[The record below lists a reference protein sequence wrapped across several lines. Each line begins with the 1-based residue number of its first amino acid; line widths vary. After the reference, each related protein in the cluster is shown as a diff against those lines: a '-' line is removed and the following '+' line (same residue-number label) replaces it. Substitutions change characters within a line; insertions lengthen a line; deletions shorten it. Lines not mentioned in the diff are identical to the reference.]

1 VRARGVSHAYSRG
14 VPVTAEIFDD
24 ARRLEPL
31 RESWDALAVAA
42 GRPFCAPGWAL
53 AWWRHA
59 SPKAAALRV
68 VAVRDGGELV
78 GIAPL
83 WADSDESRGARY
95 RLLAGRLS
103 APVGPLAAE
112 GREREVAA
120 ATAEALAAASPRPWA
135 IVFEGQP
142 VDRDWAGELAGAWPG
157 RGPWRHATPP
167 VASPTVDLSPA
178 DYESWLATKTGNFRQ
193 QARRFRRRLD
203 KEGATF
209 RVAGPGEIERA
220 VSAFVDLH
228 GARWSE
234 RGGSNALVDG
244 LAPMLLDAA
253 GELAPLGRFRAVT
266 IEIDGTVVSA
276 QLLVAAGGEVS
287 YWNGGF
293 DERWERHKPAQ
304 QTLLFAIADAIE
316 RGDRRIDLGPGAQDY
331 KRRLADGEDAVDTV
345 TVVPRGTAYPLGRA
359 RLAPYQARWA
369 VSRRLTPDVKRRL
382 RGLLRR

>member
-1 VRARGVSHAYSRG
+1 
-14 VPVTAEIFDD
+14 VPVTAEIVDD

-31 RESWDALAVAA
+31 REPWDALAVVA
-42 GRPFCAPGWAL
+42 GRPYCAPGWAL

-59 SPKAAALRV
+59 SPEAAALRA
-68 VAVRDGGELV
+68 VAVRDGDELI
-78 GIAPL
+78 GLAPL
-83 WADSDESRGARY
+83 WTEPGLGGSRY
-95 RLLAGRLS
+95 RVLAGRLS
-103 APVGPLAAE
+103 APVGPLAAP

-120 ATAEALAAASPRPWA
+120 AVARALATVSPRPWA
-135 IVFEGQP
+135 IALEGQRGGP
-142 VDRDWAGELAGAWPG
+142 DWAGELTAAWPG
-157 RGPWRHATPP
+157 RGPWRHATPA
-167 VASPTVDLSPA
+167 VVSPTVDLAPA
-178 DYESWLATKTGNFRQ
+178 DYEAWLATKTSNFRQ

-203 KEGATF
+203 KEGAEF
-209 RVAGPGEIERA
+209 RIAAPDEVEPA
-220 VSAFVDLH
+220 VNAFVSLH

-244 LAPMLLDAA
+244 IAPMLLDAA
-253 GELAPLGRFRAVT
+253 RELAPLGRFRAAT
-266 IEIDGTVVSA
+266 IEIEGAVVSV
-276 QLLVAAGGEVS
+276 QLFVAAGGEVG

-304 QTLLFAIADAIE
+304 QTLLFAIADAID

-345 TVVPRGTAYPLGRA
+345 TLVPRGPAYPVGRA

-369 VSRRLTPDVKRRL
+369 LSRRLTPDVKRRL

>member
-1 VRARGVSHAYSRG
+1 
-14 VPVTAEIFDD
+14 VPVTAEIVDD
-24 ARRLEPL
+24 ATDLEPL
-31 RESWDALAVAA
+31 RERWDALAVAA
-42 GRPFCAPGWAL
+42 GRPYCAPAWAL
-53 AWWRHA
+53 AWWHNAR
-59 SPKAAALRV
+59 PDGAALRV
-68 VAVRDGGELV
+68 VAVRDDGEPI

-83 WADSDESRGARY
+83 WADPGALGGARY
-95 RLLAGRLS
+95 RLLAGGLS
-103 APVGPLAAE
+103 APVGPLAVA
-112 GREREVAA
+112 GREPEVAA
-120 ATAEALAAASPRPWA
+120 AVAGALAAAHPRPAA
-135 IVFEGQP
+135 IAFEGQRAGP
-142 VDRDWAGELAGAWPG
+142 DWIAELAAGWPG
-157 RGPWRHATPP
+157 RRPWRHATPA
-167 VASPTVDLSPA
+167 VVSPTVDLSPA
-178 DYESWLATKTGNFRQ
+178 DYDAWLATKTSNFRQ

-209 RVAGPGEIERA
+209 RVAEAGEVDRA
-220 VSAFVDLH
+220 VGAFVDLH

-244 LAPMLLDAA
+244 LAPMLLEVA

-266 IEIDGTVVSA
+266 IEIGGAVVSA
-276 QLLVAAGGEVS
+276 QLFVAAGGEVS

-345 TVVPRGTAYPLGRA
+345 TVVPRGAAYPLDRA